1 MSDLDDRIRRALES
15 DADVDPAL
23 LPEDPSVWSMIGTI
37 FRGRNGWMGFLAFLY
52 VFAFMGLAVWCGVS
66 FFAAEALGAKLAWGL
81 GCVVCLMFVGHL
93 KLWMYMEMNKR
104 ALLREVKRMELQV
117 AILSR
122 RLGGGRGE
130 G

>member
-15 DADVDPAL
+15 DSDVDPAL

-37 FRGRNGWMGFLAFLY
+37 FRGRNGWMGFVAFLY
-52 VFAFMGLAVWCGVS
+52 VFVFMGLAVWFGFS
-66 FFAAEALGAKLAWGL
+66 FFGTEALGAKLGWGL
-81 GCVVCLMFVGHL
+81 GAVACFMAVGHL

-122 RLGGGRGE
+122 RLGGDRGE